1 MIRRHVLAVGLCVA
15 LVLATVPVAS
25 AQDDTPFGPVPTP
38 VPTVE
43 PRPGDDQVGRSTLYL
58 IGVAVLVGV
67 AGIVYLISRDARRSL
82 SPEDRSAP
90 EKPTQPAAPG
100 EVSKEA
106 RARARKQR
114 SKAKAARAARKRNR

>member
-1 MIRRHVLAVGLCVA
+1 VIRRNVVAAALCVA
-15 LVLATVPVAS
+15 LVLVLLPAAR

-43 PRPGDDQVGRSTLYL
+43 PRPGDDQIDRSTLYL

-82 SPEDRSAP
+82 SPEDRAAL
-90 EKPTQPAAPG
+90 EKPPEPAAPG
-100 EVSKEA
+100 EVSREA

>member
-1 MIRRHVLAVGLCVA
+1 MIPRNVVVAALCVA
-15 LVLATVPVAS
+15 LVLAIAS
-25 AQDDTPFGPVPTP
+25 AGWAQDDTPFGPVPTP

-43 PRPGDDQVGRSTLYL
+43 PRPGDDQLDRSTLYL

-82 SPEDRSAP
+82 SPEDRAAL
-90 EKPTQPAAPG
+90 EKREPAAPG
-100 EVSKEA
+100 EVSREA